1 MAFMAMRK
9 NLDDRHRKK
18 NFDEIFKKF
27 DHNHNQRVSIREFT
41 EVVNCFWSIDFDE
54 NYNDGELIYFVQ
66 EISEELEVEF
76 DDKELDL
83 LLRLAGED
91 GLVIIIIV
99 VQR

>member
-41 EVVNCFWSIDFDE
+41 EVMVCFWFLVFDYDE
-54 NYNDGELIYFVQ
+54 G
-66 EISEELEVEF
+66 
-76 DDKELDL
+76 K
-83 LLRLAGED
+83 
-91 GLVIIIIV
+91 LVANMFT
-99 VQR
+99 

>member
-41 EVVNCFWSIDFDE
+41 EVVNLFWSKME

-91 GLVIIIIV
+91 GLVIIVIV
-99 VQR
+99 DD